1 MRFAD
6 LKRALVRPRRLPWD
20 RPRRRRRARGR
31 RGIALVMVLGSLAIL
46 TSVAVE
52 FLYQSSIDLRLA
64 VNGRDELRA
73 DYLARSSVNMSRLLL
88 RFQKQLDG
96 QTKQL
101 GGLLSSLGMAG
112 AGGGAPNIRLW
123 ELVPIDCSL
132 FNMLLG
138 GGAAP
143 AAPAEAPKFGE
154 GLASKGEAGKPL
166 ASFGDYEGCFSAQ
179 ITDEEQKIN
188 VNKLNA
194 AGASGRAAMMQALIL
209 MADPRFE
216 WVYEKADAHGVKQT
230 AQETIIAL
238 HDWIDERDTGANLNL
253 TSGADPFPDGFGD
266 ENRNYASKY
275 PFRYRSKNASF
286 DTLDELYQVDGVSDL
301 FMAAFRDRL
310 TVYADKNMSLNVN
323 TDDENQEYLNIVTVA
338 ANEADPKLNPA
349 GLVIQAIR
357 QEIRLTKMFSFLGMN
372 TATFVGIVERNGIA
386 IKPEIKGNIAS
397 NRWVDDKVQTF
408 TVKATGQAG
417 KVQRTVTAVIRSDD
431 VLGKFLYYR
440 QE

>member
-6 LKRALVRPRRLPWD
+6 FKRALVRPRRLPWD
-20 RPRRRRRARGR
+20 RPRRRRRARGG

-88 RFQKQLDG
+88 RFQNQLNGQAKQLAPLMA
-96 QTKQL
+96 T
-101 GGLLSSLGMAG
+101 LGMP
-112 AGGGAPNIRLW
+112 GGAPNIRLW

-138 GGAAP
+138 GGAPA

-154 GLASKGEAGKPL
+154 GLASKGDVAKPL

-194 AGASGRAAMMQALIL
+194 AGASGRAAMMQALLL
-209 MADPRFE
+209 MADPVFE
-216 WVYEKADAHGVKQT
+216 WVYEKADANGVKQT
-230 AQETIIAL
+230 AQETVIAL
-238 HDWIDERDTGANLNL
+238 HDWIDERDTGAALNL

-275 PFRYRSKNASF
+275 QFRYRSKNASF

-310 TVYADKNMSLNVN
+310 TVYADKNMALNVN
-323 TDDENQEYLNIVTVA
+323 TEDPDQLFLNIVTVA
-338 ANEADPKLNPA
+338 ANEADPKLMRN
-349 GLVIQAIR
+349 GLVVQAIME
-357 QEIRLTKMFSFLGMN
+357 EIRLTKMFSFLGMN
-372 TATFVGIVERNGIA
+372 TATFVGIVERNGIV
-386 IKPEIKGNIAS
+386 IKPEIKGS
-397 NRWVDDKVQTF
+397 LTTNRWVDDKVQTF